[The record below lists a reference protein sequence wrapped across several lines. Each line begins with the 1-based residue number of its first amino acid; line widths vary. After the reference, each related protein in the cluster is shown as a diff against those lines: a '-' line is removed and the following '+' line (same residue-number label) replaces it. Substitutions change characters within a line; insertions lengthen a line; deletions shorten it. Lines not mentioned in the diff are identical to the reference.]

1 MGLFLY
7 STQPYIKYHINEALL
22 GKRHYVWCS
31 EVFDGRLEARIN
43 IASTLGKSS
52 NPAEIYDDVRQYAK
66 AGRADRHCDH
76 IIRWRASIPTVA
88 VELNKLGRIDDAA
101 LKEITYLV
109 KTAEVDF
116 WRLLLYVIDRQR
128 VGDGRIQL
136 VEPERRAGVA
146 NEYVINDL
154 TLTEADILE
163 F

>member
-7 STQPYIKYHINEALL
+7 STQPYIKYHINESFL

-31 EVFDGRLEARIN
+31 EVFDGRAEARLN

-76 IIRWRASIPTVA
+76 VTRWKASIPTVA
-88 VELNKLGRIDDAA
+88 VALQKNGQIDESA

-109 KTAEVDF
+109 RTAEVSL
-116 WRLLLYVIDRQR
+116 WRPILYVIDRQR
-128 VGDGRIQL
+128 VGAGRIQL
-136 VEPERRAGVA
+136 VEPDQRAGVA

-154 TLTEADILE
+154 TLSEADVLE